1 MLKKYQ
7 GGASVKGGFYW
18 NTAELEVV
26 TVDGKNGPLP
36 GGPTQNYLKVP
47 ALALIPLAMGF
58 SALYVMFLPF
68 IGFAMV
74 FSLIVRKARK
84 GGAKYHGGANV
95 KGGFYW
101 NTAGREFV
109 TVDGKEGPLP
119 GDPTQKYVKVPTL
132 LFIPLALGMGA
143 FYVVCLP
150 FIGFGMLLILIVRK
164 SFGSKG
170 LVNVTRSSV
179 RRLAALTAPEVESR
193 RP

>member
-74 FSLIVRKARK
+74 LSLVVRKARS
-84 GGAKYHGGANV
+84 GGTKYHGAANV

-101 NTAGREFV
+101 NIAGREFV
-109 TVDGKEGPLP
+109 TVDGKEGLLP

-143 FYVVCLP
+143 LYVVSLP

-170 LVNVTRSSV
+170 LLNVTRSSV
-179 RRLAALTAPEVESR
+179 RRLAALTAPEFESR

>member
-47 ALALIPLAMGF
+47 VLALIPLAMGF

-74 FSLIVRKARK
+74 LSLVVRKVRS
-84 GGAKYHGGANV
+84 GGTKYHGAANV

-109 TVDGKEGPLP
+109 TVDGKQGTLP

-132 LFIPLALGMGA
+132 LFIPLGLVLGGL
-143 FYVVCLP
+143 FVIFLP
-150 FIGFGMLLILIVRK
+150 LIGFAMLPILLVRK
-164 SFGSKG
+164 SLASKG
-170 LVNVTRSSV
+170 LVNVARSSV
-179 RRLAALTAPEVESR
+179 RKLAALTAPES
-193 RP
+193 

>member
-74 FSLIVRKARK
+74 LSLVVRKARQ
-84 GGAKYHGGANV
+84 GGAKHLGGAIV

-119 GDPTQKYVKVPTL
+119 GDPTQRYVKVPTL
-132 LFIPLALGMGA
+132 LFIPLALVLGGL
-143 FYVVCLP
+143 FVIFLP
-150 FIGFGMLLILIVRK
+150 LIGFAMLPILLVRK
-164 SFGSKG
+164 SLASKG
-170 LVNVTRSSV
+170 LVNVARSSV
-179 RRLAALTAPEVESR
+179 RKLAALTAPES
-193 RP
+193 